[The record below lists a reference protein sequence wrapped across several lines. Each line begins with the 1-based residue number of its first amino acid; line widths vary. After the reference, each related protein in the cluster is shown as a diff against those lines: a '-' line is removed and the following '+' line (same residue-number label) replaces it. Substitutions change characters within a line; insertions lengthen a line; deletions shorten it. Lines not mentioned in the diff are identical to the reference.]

1 LPIPSLLFAQR
12 EERNMPEI
20 VEGDIV
26 RLKSGSPKMAVEEV
40 TSAKVWCVWID
51 ESGND
56 HRASFSPH
64 VLYKCEPDDQLG
76 FSNPRPR
83 R

>member
-1 LPIPSLLFAQR
+1 MSEFA
-12 EERNMPEI
+12 
-20 VEGDIV
+20 EGDIV
-26 RLKSGSPKMAVEEV
+26 RLKSGSPKMAVEEA

>member
-1 LPIPSLLFAQR
+1 
-12 EERNMPEI
+12 MT
-20 VEGDIV
+20 
-26 RLKSGSPKMAVEEV
+26 VEEA
-40 TSAKVWCVWID
+40 TSTKVRCVWID

-56 HRASFSPH
+56 HRATFAPH